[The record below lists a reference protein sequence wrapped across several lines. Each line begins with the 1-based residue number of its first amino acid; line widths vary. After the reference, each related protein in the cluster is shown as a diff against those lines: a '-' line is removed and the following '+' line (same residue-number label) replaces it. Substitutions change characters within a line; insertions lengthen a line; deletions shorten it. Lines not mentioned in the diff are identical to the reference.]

1 MMSESKNSSTAV
13 DLSGLVQK
21 PSTAPQKEL
30 LATVA
35 GRLGQASVSS
45 LIRHAIELSQIE
57 KGWKNA
63 TGVKENKP
71 NPENVT
77 DAQAIRIVKAFG
89 GEPSTKEI
97 VDSKMSYDTAYAVV
111 GQIISADTLAKESE
125 ADVDYNEARASFDEA
140 FNATSAPAEAEST
153 DDNE

>member
-97 VDSKMSYDTAYAVV
+97 VDSKMQKRVKLMLITTKHVLVSMKLSMQPPHQQRQSQLT
-111 GQIISADTLAKESE
+111 I
-125 ADVDYNEARASFDEA
+125 
-140 FNATSAPAEAEST
+140 TSRVK
-153 DDNE
+153 